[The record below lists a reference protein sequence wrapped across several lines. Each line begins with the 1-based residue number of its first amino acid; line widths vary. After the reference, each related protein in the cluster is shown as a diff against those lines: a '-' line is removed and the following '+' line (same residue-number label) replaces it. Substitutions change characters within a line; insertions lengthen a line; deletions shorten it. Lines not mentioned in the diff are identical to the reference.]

1 VINSETDKAVTKNN
15 TLQSLPI
22 NREVWGGRFSKA
34 TALRIIYFL
43 VFCCTGAWLPK
54 LYDFCI
60 YKGLS
65 GTQSAFILS
74 ITPIMMFVVQPFYG
88 FLADKLGYKKTLLLS
103 SVLAAVSYTGYL
115 FGEGFLWLILVTAVM
130 SLFYN
135 TIQPVL
141 DSMALQIAKSNPKFS
156 YGTLR
161 FYGAAGFAFTTII
174 TGQVIDAID
183 ITVIF
188 IVSAITMFLA
198 FMFSFFLKDE
208 TYEKSSVKAYG
219 NIQSVI
225 KNRSLQF
232 LLFCVFLVSL
242 GATTIWNFYS
252 TYLKGN
258 GASDSLVGY
267 GLSFQ
272 GLCELPI
279 FYFSAKIILKLG
291 LKTTLIITVLATVLR
306 LLLYNVIKNPVA
318 TLPVELLHGFSWSLF
333 WVVCVEYVNKLV
345 DERWLATGQSLLYA
359 AYFGAGAI
367 AGNYWTNIFLDRG
380 LKVAD
385 VFLINAGLVTIAVI
399 LLFLFM
405 KKAGEKDSL

>member
-1 VINSETDKAVTKNN
+1 M
-15 TLQSLPI
+15 
-22 NREVWGGRFSKA
+22 SKA
-34 TALRIIYFL
+34 TALRIVYFL

-54 LYDFCI
+54 LYDYCVDH
-60 YKGLS
+60 GLNS
-65 GTQSAFILS
+65 TQSALILS
-74 ITPIMMFVVQPFYG
+74 ITPIMMFVIQPVYG
-88 FLADKLGYKKTLLLS
+88 FLADKLGYKKTLLTSTL
-103 SVLAAVSYTGYL
+103 LASISYLGYL
-115 FGEGFLWLILVTAVM
+115 YNGGFAWLIIVTFIM

-141 DSMALQIAKSNPKFS
+141 DSMALQIAKHHSKFS

-174 TGQVIDAID
+174 TGQVIDAVD
-183 ITVIF
+183 ITAIF
-188 IVSAITMFLA
+188 IVSSITMLLA
-198 FMFSFFLKDE
+198 FIFCFFLE
-208 TYEKSSVKAYG
+208 NESIEENTVNAYKG
-219 NIQSVI
+219 VWSVI
-225 KNRSLQF
+225 KNPSLLF

-252 TYLKGN
+252 TYLKDN

-279 FYFSAKIILKLG
+279 FYFSARIILRLG
-291 LKTTLIITVLATVLR
+291 LKTTLIITVLATVVR
-306 LLLYNVIKNPVA
+306 MTLYNLIENPIA

-345 DERWLATGQSLLYA
+345 DEHWLATGQSLLYA

-367 AGNYWTNIFLDRG
+367 AGNYWTGYFINRGMRVQEIFL
-380 LKVAD
+380 L
-385 VFLINAGLVTIAVI
+385 NAGVVALVVVSII
-399 LLFLFM
+399 LFM
-405 KKAGEKDSL
+405 KKKVSYIGTAS

>member
-1 VINSETDKAVTKNN
+1 M
-15 TLQSLPI
+15 
-22 NREVWGGRFSKA
+22 SKA
-34 TALRIIYFL
+34 TALRIVYFL

-54 LYDFCI
+54 LYDYCVF
-60 YKGLS
+60 KGLNGS
-65 GTQSAFILS
+65 QSAFILS
-74 ITPIMMFVVQPFYG
+74 ITPIMMFAIQPVYG
-88 FLADKLGYKKTLLLS
+88 FIADKLGYKKTLLLS
-103 SVLAAVSYTGYL
+103 TLLTAISYTGYL
-115 FGEGFLWLILVTAVM
+115 FNVGFAGLIVVTSIM

-141 DSMALQIAKSNPKFS
+141 DSMALQIAKENSKFS
-156 YGTLR
+156 YGNLR

-188 IVSAITMFLA
+188 VVSAITMLLA
-198 FMFSFFLKDE
+198 FVFCFFLKDE
-208 TYEKSSVKAYG
+208 AHEKAATNAYS
-219 NIQSVI
+219 NVFAVL
-225 KNRSLQF
+225 KNKSLLF

-242 GATTIWNFYS
+242 GATAIWNFYS
-252 TYLKGN
+252 AYLKEN

-279 FYFSAKIILKLG
+279 FYFSARIILKLG
-291 LKTTLIITVLATVLR
+291 LRTTLIITVLATVIR
-306 LLLYNVIKNPVA
+306 MLLYYFIKTPLA

-345 DERWLATGQSLLYA
+345 DEKWLATGQSLLYA

-367 AGNYWTNIFLDRG
+367 AGNYWASYFIDQKM
-380 LKVAD
+380 KVAD
-385 VFLINAGLVTIAVI
+385 VFLMNAGVVMVVVVLV
-399 LLFLFM
+399 LLFLR
-405 KKAGEKDSL
+405 KKNTSL

>member
-1 VINSETDKAVTKNN
+1 MM
-15 TLQSLPI
+15 Q
-22 NREVWGGRFSKA
+22 KA

-54 LYDFCI
+54 LYDYCV
-60 YKGLS
+60 YKELTGS
-65 GTQSAFILS
+65 QSALILS
-74 ITPIMMFVVQPFYG
+74 ITPIMMFAVQPVYG

-103 SVLAAVSYTGYL
+103 TLLAAISYS
-115 FGEGFLWLILVTAVM
+115 GFLYNGSFGVLILVTIIM

-141 DSMALQIAKSNPKFS
+141 DSMALQIAKDNPKFS

-174 TGQVIDAID
+174 TGQVIDAVD
-183 ITVIF
+183 ITAIF

-198 FMFSFFLKDE
+198 FVFCFFLQDE
-208 TYEKSSVKAYG
+208 KHEAVAINAYG
-219 NIQSVI
+219 NVWGVI
-225 KNRSLQF
+225 KNPSLQF
-232 LLFCVFLVSL
+232 LLLCVFLVSV

-252 TYLKGN
+252 AYLKDN
-258 GASDSLVGY
+258 GATDSLVGY

-279 FYFSAKIILKLG
+279 FYFSARIILRLG
-291 LKTTLIITVLATVLR
+291 LKTTLVITVLATVIR
-306 LLLYNVIKNPVA
+306 MLLYAVIKTPEA

-345 DERWLATGQSLLYA
+345 DEKWMATGQSLLYA
-359 AYFGAGAI
+359 AYFGIGAI
-367 AGNYWTNIFLDRG
+367 AGNYWTQYFLNKG
-380 LKVAD
+380 MKVAD
-385 VFLINAGLVTIAVI
+385 VFLINAGLVFGVVV
-399 LLFLFM
+399 LLMIFM
-405 KKAGEKDSL
+405 KIKKAVSIH

>member
-1 VINSETDKAVTKNN
+1 M
-15 TLQSLPI
+15 P
-22 NREVWGGRFSKA
+22 KA
-34 TALRIIYFL
+34 TTVRIIYFL

-54 LYDFCI
+54 LYDYCI
-60 YKGLS
+60 YKGLT
-65 GTQSAFILS
+65 GTQSALILS
-74 ITPIMMFVVQPFYG
+74 ITPVMMFVVQPLYG
-88 FLADKLGYKKTLLLS
+88 FMADKLGYRKTLLLS
-103 SVLAAVSYTGYL
+103 TFLASVSYL
-115 FGEGFLWLILVTAVM
+115 GFLYNGGFPLLIIVTVVM

-141 DSMALQIAKSNPKFS
+141 DSMALQIAKNNQKFS

-161 FYGAAGFAFTTII
+161 FFGAAGFAFTTII
-174 TGQVIDAID
+174 TGQVIDAVD

-198 FMFSFFLKDE
+198 FVFCFFLEEEVVEKDTVK
-208 TYEKSSVKAYG
+208 TYS
-219 NIQSVI
+219 NIWGVI
-225 KNRSLQF
+225 KKPSLLF
-232 LLFCVFLVSL
+232 LLFCVFMVSL

-252 TYLKGN
+252 AYMKAN

-279 FYFSAKIILKLG
+279 FYFSARIILRLG
-291 LKTTLIITVLATVLR
+291 LKATLIITIFATAIR
-306 LLLYNVIKNPVA
+306 MSLYYLIKTPVA

-345 DERWLATGQSLLYA
+345 EERWLATGQSLLYA

-367 AGNYWTNIFLDRG
+367 AGNYWTEHFMTRG
-380 LKVAD
+380 MKLAD
-385 VFLINAGLVTIAVI
+385 VFLLNAGIVLVTGIAV
-399 LLFLFM
+399 FLFIKD
-405 KKAGEKDSL
+405 KKGVEKRLL

>member
-1 VINSETDKAVTKNN
+1 M
-15 TLQSLPI
+15 
-22 NREVWGGRFSKA
+22 SKA
-34 TALRIIYFL
+34 TALRVVYFL

-54 LYDFCI
+54 LYDYCI
-60 YKGLS
+60 HKGLTS
-65 GTQSAFILS
+65 TESALILS
-74 ITPIMMFVVQPFYG
+74 ITPIMMFVVQPLYG
-88 FLADKLGYKKTLLLS
+88 FLADRMGYKKTLLISTL
-103 SVLAAVSYTGYL
+103 LASISYVGYL
-115 FGEGFLWLILVTAVM
+115 YNNAGFIWLIIITVIM

-141 DSMALQIAKSNPKFS
+141 DSIALQIAKSNSKFS

-188 IVSAITMFLA
+188 IVSSVTMFLA
-198 FMFSFFLKDE
+198 FIFTFFLKE
-208 TYEKSSVKAYG
+208 EVAESTTTSAYG
-219 NIQSVI
+219 NVWGVI
-225 KNRSLQF
+225 RNPSLLF

-252 TYLKGN
+252 TYLKGH

-279 FYFSAKIILKLG
+279 FYFSARIILKLG
-291 LKTTLIITVLATVLR
+291 LRTTLIITVLATAIR
-306 LLLYNVIKNPVA
+306 MTLYYFIKSPVA

-345 DERWLATGQSLLYA
+345 DEHWLATGQSLLYA
-359 AYFGAGAI
+359 AYFGIGAI
-367 AGNYWTNIFLDRG
+367 AGNYWTGYWIDKGMPIAEIF
-380 LKVAD
+380 
-385 VFLINAGLVTIAVI
+385 FLNAGIVLIVAVSI
-399 LLFLFM
+399 FLFM
-405 KKAGEKDSL
+405 KKKIGHSSSSS

>member
-1 VINSETDKAVTKNN
+1 M
-15 TLQSLPI
+15 
-22 NREVWGGRFSKA
+22 SKA
-34 TALRIIYFL
+34 TALRLVYFL

-54 LYDFCI
+54 LYDYCLH
-60 YKGLS
+60 KGLTS
-65 GTQSAFILS
+65 TQAALILS
-74 ITPIMMFVVQPFYG
+74 ITPIMMFVVQPLYG
-88 FLADKLGYKKTLLLS
+88 FIADRMGYKKTLLISTL
-103 SVLAAVSYTGYL
+103 LASISYVGYL
-115 FGEGFLWLILVTAVM
+115 YNNAGFIWLIIITVIM

-141 DSMALQIAKSNPKFS
+141 DSIALQIAKNNSKFS

-198 FMFSFFLKDE
+198 FIFTFFLKE
-208 TYEKSSVKAYG
+208 EGKERTTTSAYRNVWG
-219 NIQSVI
+219 VI
-225 KNRSLQF
+225 RNPSLLF

-252 TYLKGN
+252 TYLKEH

-279 FYFSAKIILKLG
+279 FYFSARIILKFG
-291 LKTTLIITVLATVLR
+291 LRTTLIITVLATAIR
-306 LLLYNVIKNPVA
+306 MTLYYFIKSPVA

-345 DERWLATGQSLLYA
+345 DEHWLATGQSLLYA
-359 AYFGAGAI
+359 AYFGIGAI
-367 AGNYWTNIFLDRG
+367 AGNYWTGYWIDKGMSIAEIF
-380 LKVAD
+380 
-385 VFLINAGLVTIAVI
+385 FLNAGIVLIVAVSI
-399 LLFLFM
+399 FLFM
-405 KKAGEKDSL
+405 KKKIGHSSSSS

>member
-1 VINSETDKAVTKNN
+1 M
-15 TLQSLPI
+15 
-22 NREVWGGRFSKA
+22 SKA
-34 TALRIIYFL
+34 TALRIVYFL

-54 LYDFCI
+54 LYDYCI
-60 YKGLS
+60 HKGLT
-65 GTQSAFILS
+65 GTQSALILS
-74 ITPIMMFVVQPFYG
+74 ITPIMMFVVQPLYG

-103 SVLAAVSYTGYL
+103 TLLASVSYLGYL
-115 FGEGFLWLILVTAVM
+115 YKGDFSWLIIVTIVM

-141 DSMALQIAKSNPKFS
+141 DSMALQIAKNSSRFS

-174 TGQVIDAID
+174 TGQVIDAVD

-198 FMFSFFLKDE
+198 FIFSFFLE
-208 TYEKSSVKAYG
+208 NEVHEKASVNAYG
-219 NIQSVI
+219 NVWTVI

-252 TYLKGN
+252 TYLKEN

-272 GLCELPI
+272 GVCELPL
-279 FYFSAKIILKLG
+279 FYFSARIILRLG
-291 LKTTLIITVLATVLR
+291 LKTTLIITVLATAIR
-306 LLLYNVIKNPVA
+306 MTLYHFIKIPVA

-345 DERWLATGQSLLYA
+345 DEHWLATGQSLLYA

-367 AGNYWTNIFLDRG
+367 AGNYWTGYLLSNGMTIAGVFFL
-380 LKVAD
+380 
-385 VFLINAGLVTIAVI
+385 NAGIVLAVAVSI
-399 LLFLFM
+399 ILFM
-405 KKAGEKDSL
+405 KKGRQKLPG